1 MPFDD
6 ICGHEGPKSVLR
18 SAIVNGRVS
27 HAYLFEG
34 PANIGKTLTALVFAK
49 ALMCQ
54 APPAPAE
61 SCGACGICRA
71 IDRENHPDFMIIRP
85 KSKLEIEDE
94 EGQKAVADIEGSM
107 ISVEAISRL
116 ISEANLRAAVSER
129 KVFIV
134 SSAEAMN
141 PASANRLLKT
151 LEEPPGKTTIILTA
165 PSTSSLLPTIVS
177 RCQLLRFGPVP
188 TGDVQRALEQ
198 ASPLGDPTLMRSI
211 AALSGGRP
219 GWALRLME
227 HPDTLK
233 IRSDILDIAVGLKQ
247 RPMVACMKA
256 AETLV
261 GSAEDW
267 WRATATGDFAE
278 KVLKANRDRV
288 LRTQIGQLL
297 DVLLTW
303 FRDLSIA
310 GQEGTDSLLI
320 NADRSDQL
328 KSIAATIDKTAPARA
343 ARAIREAKQALGG
356 NANLRMTVEV
366 MLTNIWMA
374 LAA

>member
-1 MPFDD
+1 MPRDSLNDCNVDSNPSLAF
-6 ICGHEGPKSVLR
+6 
-18 SAIVNGRVS
+18 A
-27 HAYLFEG
+27 A
-34 PANIGKTLTALVFAK
+34 TAPSSSETPNAGAVFRRK
-49 ALMCQ
+49 
-54 APPAPAE
+54 
-61 SCGACGICRA
+61 I
-71 IDRENHPDFMIIRP
+71 
-85 KSKLEIEDE
+85 
-94 EGQKAVADIEGSM
+94 SM

-188 TGDVQRALEQ
+188 TDDVQSALEQ